1 MVKRILNLL
10 REGEKRELV
19 KVAVSIFFS
28 ALLDFASLAS
38 FMPLLYF
45 LLEGED
51 EVKAILGFSIIAFVL
66 VAVKSVVSIKLGRY
80 QASFTMQLYRR

>member
-10 REGEKRELV
+10 REGEKKELV

-28 ALLDFASLAS
+28 ALLDFASLAF

-45 LLEGED
+45 LLEGVD
-51 EVKAILGFSIIAFVL
+51 EVKAI
-66 VAVKSVVSIKLGRY
+66 SVYKGAGL
-80 QASFTMQLYRR
+80 Q